1 MTLKTIAATTAL
13 VAVSSGAAF
22 AGGLDRVTFSSS
34 ILYEQGTYVE
44 AAYGLTTPKVSSG
57 TFPLSLVGGTVAT
70 SFNTVKL
77 GFKTDLTDKIAVA
90 VMYNNQPVGADINY
104 GILGIAGTVNAQKV
118 TALAKYQF
126 TKNVS
131 AYGGVVYQY
140 ISGSVTIPPSLA
152 LPTGIGVVV
161 NGKSEYGYI
170 AGAAYEIPKIKL
182 RVALSYESKIN
193 YSLASTVTP
202 APLPTTGTTTAA
214 TPEAWTLEFQSGVAP
229 KTLVFGSIRYAKIGD
244 TQITLPIVGTITSF
258 TNVTTYELGVAH
270 KFNKSLVLYT
280 SVGYEKP
287 DNTPQSLFAPTDGQ
301 VDFSFGGQ
309 LSLKQGYKV
318 AMGMTISRRGDAT
331 TSLGVFN
338 DNTVMTAG
346 LKLSKNF

>member
-13 VAVSSGAAF
+13 VAIGSGAAV

-34 ILYEQGTYVE
+34 ILYEQGTYAEVG
-44 AAYGLTTPKVSSG
+44 YGLTTPKISNAG
-57 TFPLSLVGGTVAT
+57 LATGFGIGTVAT

-77 GFKTDLTDKIAVA
+77 GFKTDITDKIAVA
-90 VMYNNQPVGADINY
+90 LMYNNQPVGADINY
-104 GILGIAGTVNAQKV
+104 GVLGIAGTVDAQKV

-140 ISGSVTIPPSLA
+140 ISGSVRIPPSLA
-152 LPTGIGVVV
+152 LPTGIGVIVH
-161 NGKSEYGYI
+161 GKSEYGYI
-170 AGAAYEIPKIKL
+170 AGAAYEIPDIKL
-182 RVALSYESKIN
+182 RVALSYESKIK
-193 YSLASTVTP
+193 YALPSTVTP
-202 APLPTTGTTTAA
+202 APLPTTGTTTAG

-229 KTLVFGSIRYAKIGD
+229 KTLVFGSIRYAKHGD

-280 SVGYEKP
+280 SIGYEKP
-287 DNTPQSLFAPTDGQ
+287 DNTIQSLFAPTDGQ
-301 VDFSFGGQ
+301 VDLSFGGQ
-309 LSLKQGYKV
+309 LDLNQGYKV

-331 TSLGVFN
+331 TSLGTFN

-346 LKLSKNF
+346 IKLSKNF